1 MDGVVA
7 RLAADRGGAGSVLT
21 GTPVV
26 VDRRYVLAA
35 AGLLAADHPERRGRA
50 AQGAGRVM
58 IENSAPNGSVIVASR
73 P

>member
-1 MDGVVA
+1 M
-7 RLAADRGGAGSVLT
+7 LA

-35 AGLLAADHPERRGRA
+35 AGLLAAEHPEAAGRT
-50 AQGAGRVM
+50 GSRPGHVSGRVM

>member
-35 AGLLAADHPERRGRA
+35 AGLLAADHPEA
-50 AQGAGRVM
+50 AGRTG
-58 IENSAPNGSVIVASR
+58 SAAGSG
-73 P
+73 